1 MINDFILTYDNVFS
15 KDECED
21 YIYRVNHYISTG
33 IVFKEDYDKLH
44 KPSILLST
52 WLEIFFKKFSVLVT
66 A

>member
-21 YIYRVNHYISTG
+21 YIDRVNHYISTG

-44 KPSILLST
+44 NRDHYTMNFNNHDHS
-52 WLEIFFKKFSVLVT
+52 
-66 A
+66 